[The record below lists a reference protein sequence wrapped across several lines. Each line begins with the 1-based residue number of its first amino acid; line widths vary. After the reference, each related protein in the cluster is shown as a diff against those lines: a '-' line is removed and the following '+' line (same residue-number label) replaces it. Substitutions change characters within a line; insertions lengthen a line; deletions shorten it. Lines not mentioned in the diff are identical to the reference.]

1 MALENS
7 GQQQQQEYHK
17 ALDRNYRSTG
27 QKVPYPPQ
35 NRYNKA
41 STPATM
47 KAVDVKPL
55 AAMKAVYENP
65 LA

>member
-17 ALDRNYRSTG
+17 ALDRIKAHYRSTG

-47 KAVDVKPL
+47 KAVEVKPL
-55 AAMKAVYENP
+55 AAMKAV
-65 LA
+65 